1 MDRLISDAGVMSS
14 DVQEI
19 EQAIQTLPR
28 EEVERLREWIEN
40 YLEDQLEVTEGFAAR
55 IERGKKDIEAGNIR
69 VRELDEA

>member
-1 MDRLISDAGVMSS
+1 MSS

-28 EEVERLREWIEN
+28 KEVERLREWIED
-40 YLEDQLEVTEGFAAR
+40 YLEDQLEITEEFAER

-69 VRELDEA
+69 VRESDET